1 MRFAKNENGQKIE
14 VEYSGQRAIC
24 FCCQSEV
31 IGRDGPFRIKHWY
44 HKNIKDCDSWHEPIT
59 QWHIDWQNQY
69 AQECQEV
76 EMIDSKDGTRHRA
89 DVRLNNGLVIEI
101 QNSSINVQEIKQ
113 RENFYNT
120 NGRLVWVLNGENLL
134 KKCSIR
140 YQLVRRGHY
149 IFVTMPE
156 YVDEVKKYDFD
167 KLRDDFLDSP
177 NLKFLTSI
185 SAYKNYDIRN
195 GIDIKFNFDSSVD
208 FHSIIDKLREEAYN
222 QIELHYAENVLDIWV
237 GFDFDYVSI
246 SDDSFKHVRLT
257 KQYSRR
263 FIDEMNS
270 PVYID
275 NLKGLSKDHLFY
287 YQKNQIVKKGD
298 FISNHISN

>member
-69 AQECQEV
+69 PQECQEV

-89 DVRLNNGLVIEI
+89 DVRLNNGIVIEV
-101 QNSSINVQEIKQ
+101 QNSSINVQEIEQ
-113 RENFYNT
+113 REKFYNT
-120 NGRLVWVLNGENLL
+120 NGRLIWVLNGENLL

-140 YQLVRRGHY
+140 YQLERKGHF
-149 IFVTMPE
+149 ISVDLPA
-156 YVDEVKKYDFD
+156 YVDEVKNYNFD
-167 KLRDDFLDSP
+167 ELREDFLSSSSVE
-177 NLKFLTSI
+177 NLKVLD
-185 SAYKNYDIRN
+185 AYKNYDIQN
-195 GIDIKFNFDSSVD
+195 GTDIKFNFHSSVD
-208 FHSIIDKLREEAYN
+208 FYSLIVKLKEDAVEVIKKCYEENYW
-222 QIELHYAENVLDIWV
+222 DIWNE
-237 GFDFDYVSI
+237 
-246 SDDSFKHVRLT
+246 FKFNYFSNSYDEFNIIRFT
-257 KQYSRR
+257 KNYWRR
-263 FIDEMNS
+263 FIDEMKS

-275 NLKGLSKDHLFY
+275 KLKGLSKDHLFY
-287 YQKNQIVKKGD
+287 YQKNQIIKKD
-298 FISNHISN
+298 EFISNYISN